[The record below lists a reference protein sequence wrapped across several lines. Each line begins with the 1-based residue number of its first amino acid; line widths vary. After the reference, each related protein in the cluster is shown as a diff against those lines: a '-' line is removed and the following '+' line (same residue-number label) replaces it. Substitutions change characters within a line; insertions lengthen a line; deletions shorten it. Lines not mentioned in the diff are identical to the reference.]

1 MCVVNQA
8 VEYRIGVGGI
18 AYEIE
23 PFWYGE
29 LACYQGRTTPIP
41 VFEDLQKMVPGIG
54 VERFKPP
61 YVDDPLLA
69 SLRVFGRS
77 DRLRS
82 YVRPL

>member
-61 YVDDPLLA
+61 VVQDQKVDPTQA
-69 SLRVFGRS
+69 FEPCGETAIAAG
-77 DRLRS
+77 
-82 YVRPL
+82 